1 MTIEEMHV
9 WFRQNAQQ
17 MGLQNVRAILPEQID
32 LLLNTSIYDTVNQII
47 RQNIGITNDRI
58 ITDNSKIGQ
67 INALRTLYKV
77 KEVPIVLPKG
87 EYTLNNQIL
96 PFRGTNSPIYKQ
108 DGDIEGFNLNAQRY
122 PFTYLYLVDFSIN
135 YGKPNSDSVAIGDE
149 FTSNLYPVRLIDDAY
164 LADSLNDFI
173 LRPRLRSPIAVIYNG
188 KMDLYID
195 KSIDGNGTFAEGLQA
210 RNLRISYIAK
220 PATVKYAADIGGE
233 NVDCDLPEYLH
244 NDICKHAID
253 LYRTSMTGSLY
264 ANQQAAQ
271 NQQREDYR
279 NNASP
284 NTGSQQ
290 GQREQ

>member
-47 RQNIGITNDRI
+47 QQNIGITNDRV

-77 KEVPIVLPKG
+77 KEVPIVYPKG
-87 EYTLNNQIL
+87 IAILEGEKL
-96 PFRGTNSPIYKQ
+96 PFKGINSPIYRYT
-108 DGDIEGFNLNAQRY
+108 GDIAGFNLDAEKN
-122 PFTYLYLVDFSIN
+122 PFTYLYIVDFSID
-135 YGKPNSDSVAIGDE
+135 YGKPSSSAVALGDE

-173 LRPRLRSPIAVIYNG
+173 LRPRLRSPLAVIYNG
-188 KMDLYID
+188 TMDLYID
-195 KSIDGNGTFAEGLQA
+195 KSTDGKGTFTEGLQA

-220 PATVKYAADIGGE
+220 PAVVKYAADIGGE

-244 NDICKHAID
+244 NNICKHAID

-284 NTGSQQ
+284 NANSQQ

>member
-47 RQNIGITNDRI
+47 QQNIGITNDRV

-77 KEVPIVLPKG
+77 KEVPIAYPKSITILEG
-87 EYTLNNQIL
+87 EKL
-96 PFRGTNSPIYKQ
+96 PFKGINSPIYRYT
-108 DGDIEGFNLNAQRY
+108 GDIVGFNLDATKN
-122 PFTYLYLVDFSIN
+122 PFTYLYLVDFSID
-135 YGKPNSDSVAIGDE
+135 YGKPNSSDVTLGDE

-173 LRPRLRSPIAVIYNG
+173 LRPRLRSPLAVIYNG
-188 KMDLYID
+188 TMDLYID

-284 NTGSQQ
+284 NAGSQQ

>member
-47 RQNIGITNDRI
+47 QQNIGITNDRV

-77 KEVPIVLPKG
+77 TEVPIIRPTDNPMSKDETPPFKG
-87 EYTLNNQIL
+87 I
-96 PFRGTNSPIYKQ
+96 NSPIYRYT
-108 DGDIEGFNLNAQRY
+108 GDIAGFNLNAEKN
-122 PFTYLYLVDFSIN
+122 PFTYLYLVDFAID
-135 YGKPNSDSVAIGDE
+135 YGKPKSGSEKGDE

-173 LRPRLRSPIAVIYNG
+173 LRPRLRSPLAVIYNG
-188 KMDLYID
+188 TMDLYID
-195 KSIDGNGTFAEGLQA
+195 KSTDGNGTFTEGLEA
-210 RNLRISYIAK
+210 RNLRVSYIAK
-220 PATVKYAADIGGE
+220 PAVVKYAADIGGE

-264 ANQQAAQ
+264 TSQQAAQ

-284 NTGSQQ
+284 NAGSQQ

>member
-32 LLLNTSIYDTVNQII
+32 LLLNTSIYDTINQII
-47 RQNIGITNDRI
+47 QQNIGITNDRV

-77 KEVPIVLPKG
+77 TEVAIALPNG
-87 EYTLNNQIL
+87 INLGHDDTL
-96 PFRGTNSPIYKQ
+96 PFTGVNSPIYRYT
-108 DGDIEGFNLNAQRY
+108 GNIAGFNLNATTK
-122 PFTYLYLVDFSIN
+122 PFTYLYLVDFAID
-135 YGKPNSDSVAIGDE
+135 YGKPKANVMEGGDE

-173 LRPRLRSPIAVIYNG
+173 LRPRLRSPLAVIYNG

-210 RNLRISYIAK
+210 RNLRLSYIAK
-220 PATVKYAADIGGE
+220 PATVKYAADIGGQ

-284 NTGSQQ
+284 NANIQQ

>member
-17 MGLQNVRAILPEQID
+17 MGLQNVRAVLPEQID

-47 RQNIGITNDRI
+47 QQNIGITNDRV

-77 KEVPIVLPKG
+77 KEVPIVLPKNISTLEG
-87 EYTLNNQIL
+87 EKL
-96 PFRGTNSPIYKQ
+96 PFKGINSPIYRYT
-108 DGDIEGFNLNAQRY
+108 GDIAGFNLDATNN
-122 PFTYLYLVDFSIN
+122 PFTYLYIVDFSID
-135 YGKPNSDSVAIGDE
+135 YGKPNSSDVILGDE

-173 LRPRLRSPIAVIYNG
+173 LRPRLRSPLAVIYNG
-188 KMDLYID
+188 TMDLYID
-195 KSIDGNGTFAEGLQA
+195 KSTDGKGTFTEGLQA

-220 PATVKYAADIGGE
+220 PAIVKYAADIGGD

-264 ANQQAAQ
+264 ANQQAAK

-284 NTGSQQ
+284 NAGSQQ

>member
-47 RQNIGITNDRI
+47 QQNIGITNDRV

-77 KEVPIVLPKG
+77 KEVAIVLPKG
-87 EYTLNNQIL
+87 QGLSNNETL
-96 PFRGTNSPIYKQ
+96 PFIGHNSPIYRYT
-108 DGDIEGFNLNAQRY
+108 GDIAGFNLNAEKD
-122 PFTYLYLVDFSIN
+122 PFTYLYLVDFAID
-135 YGKPNSDSVAIGDE
+135 YGKPKASSTEVGDE
-149 FTSNLYPVRLIDDAY
+149 FVSNLYPVRLIDDAY

-173 LRPRLRSPIAVIYNG
+173 LRPRLRSPLAVIYNG

-195 KSIDGNGTFAEGLQA
+195 KSTDGKGTFTEGLQA
-210 RNLRISYIAK
+210 RNLRVSYIAK
-220 PATVKYAADIGGE
+220 PAIVRYAVDIGGT

-284 NTGSQQ
+284 NAGSQH

>member
-32 LLLNTSIYDTVNQII
+32 LLLNTSIYDIVNQII
-47 RQNIGITNDRI
+47 QQNIGITNDRI

-77 KEVPIVLPKG
+77 KEVAIALPKG
-87 EYTLNNQIL
+87 TNLLPDESL
-96 PFRGTNSPIYKQ
+96 PFTGVNSPIYKYT
-108 DGDIEGFNLNAQRY
+108 GNIVGFNLNAEKN

-135 YGKPNSDSVAIGDE
+135 YGRPNHGTSILDDE

-173 LRPRLRSPIAVIYNG
+173 LRPRLRSPLAVIYNG
-188 KMDLYID
+188 IMDLYID
-195 KSIDGNGTFAEGLQA
+195 KSIDGNGTFAEGLKA
-210 RNLRISYIAK
+210 RYLRISYIAK
-220 PATVKYAADIGGE
+220 PAAVRYASDIGGT

-264 ANQQAAQ
+264 ANQEAAK

-284 NTGSQQ
+284 NSGSQQ
-290 GQREQ
+290 GQSEQ

>member
-32 LLLNTSIYDTVNQII
+32 LLLNTSIYDIVNQII
-47 RQNIGITNDRI
+47 QQNIGITNDRV

-77 KEVPIVLPKG
+77 IVTPITLPIG
-87 EYTLNNQIL
+87 QIL
-96 PFRGTNSPIYKQ
+96 TGSALPFTGVNSPIYKYT
-108 DGDIEGFNLNAQRY
+108 GNIEGFSLNKESD
-122 PFTYLYLVDFSIN
+122 PFKYLYLVDFSIE
-135 YGKPNSDSVAIGDE
+135 YGKPKSSGEPGDE
-149 FTSNLYPVRLIDDAY
+149 FTSNLYPVRLIDDTY

-188 KMDLYID
+188 TMDLYID
-195 KSIDGNGTFAEGLQA
+195 KSIDGNGTFSEGLQA

-220 PATVKYAADIGGE
+220 PAIVKYAADIGGT

-264 ANQQAAQ
+264 TSQQAAQ

-284 NTGSQQ
+284 NAGSQQ

>member
-47 RQNIGITNDRI
+47 QQNIGITNDRVL
-58 ITDNSKIGQ
+58 TDNSKIGQ

-77 KEVPIVLPKG
+77 TEVAIVLPTDKTLAQG
-87 EYTLNNQIL
+87 EKL
-96 PFRGTNSPIYKQ
+96 PFKGINSPIYRYT
-108 DGDIEGFNLNAQRY
+108 GDIAGFNLNATTK
-122 PFTYLYLVDFSIN
+122 PFTYLYLVDFSID
-135 YGKPNSDSVAIGDE
+135 YGRPNHDTGILDDE

-173 LRPRLRSPIAVIYNG
+173 LRPRLRSPLAVIYNG
-188 KMDLYID
+188 TMDLYID
-195 KSIDGNGTFAEGLQA
+195 KSTDGNGTFTEGLQA

-220 PATVKYAADIGGE
+220 PAIVKYAADIGGD

-253 LYRTSMTGSLY
+253 LYRKSMTGSLY

-284 NTGSQQ
+284 NAGSQQ

>member
-32 LLLNTSIYDTVNQII
+32 LLLNTSIYDIVNQII
-47 RQNIGITNDRI
+47 QQNIGITNDRV

-77 KEVPIVLPKG
+77 IVTPITLPVG
-87 EYTLNNQIL
+87 QIL
-96 PFRGTNSPIYKQ
+96 TGSTLPFNGVNSPIYKYT
-108 DGDIEGFNLNAQRY
+108 GSIAGFSLNKEKD
-122 PFTYLYLVDFSIN
+122 PFKYLYLVDFSIE
-135 YGKPNSDSVAIGDE
+135 YGKPKSDGEPGDE
-149 FTSNLYPVRLIDDAY
+149 FTSNLYPVRLIDDSY

-284 NTGSQQ
+284 NAGSQQ

>member
-32 LLLNTSIYDTVNQII
+32 LLLNTSIYDIVNQII
-47 RQNIGITNDRI
+47 QQNIGITNDRV

-77 KEVPIVLPKG
+77 KEVAIVLPTDKTLAQG
-87 EYTLNNQIL
+87 EKL
-96 PFRGTNSPIYKQ
+96 PFKGINSPIYRYT
-108 DGDIEGFNLNAQRY
+108 GDIAGFNLNAETN
-122 PFTYLYLVDFSIN
+122 PFTYLYLVDFSID
-135 YGKPNSDSVAIGDE
+135 YGKPKSSSETGDE

-173 LRPRLRSPIAVIYNG
+173 LRPRLRSPLAVIYNG
-188 KMDLYID
+188 TMDLYID
-195 KSIDGNGTFAEGLQA
+195 KSTDGNGTFTEGLQA

-284 NTGSQQ
+284 NAGSRQ

>member
-47 RQNIGITNDRI
+47 QQNIGITNDRI

-77 KEVPIVLPKG
+77 IITPIKLPVG
-87 EYTLNNQIL
+87 EPLDGKAL
-96 PFRGTNSPIYKQ
+96 PFTGVNSPIYKYT
-108 DGDIEGFNLNAQRY
+108 GNIAGFSLNEEGN
-122 PFTYLYLVDFSIN
+122 PFKYLYLVDFSIE
-135 YGKPNSDSVAIGDE
+135 YGKPRVGESGDE

-210 RNLRISYIAK
+210 RNLRVSYISK
-220 PATVKYAADIGGE
+220 PATVKYVADIGGQ

-284 NTGSQQ
+284 SANIQQ

>member
-32 LLLNTSIYDTVNQII
+32 LLLNTSIYDIVNQII
-47 RQNIGITNDRI
+47 QQNIGITNDRA

-77 KEVPIVLPKG
+77 IVTPIKLPVGTSLYGKA
-87 EYTLNNQIL
+87 L
-96 PFRGTNSPIYKQ
+96 PFTGVNSPIYKYTGNIAGFSLNEE
-108 DGDIEGFNLNAQRY
+108 GD
-122 PFTYLYLVDFSIN
+122 PFKYLYLVDFSIE
-135 YGKPNSDSVAIGDE
+135 YGKPKSDGEPGDE
-149 FTSNLYPVRLIDDAY
+149 FTSNLYPVRLIDDVY

-210 RNLRISYIAK
+210 RNLRVSYIAK

-264 ANQQAAQ
+264 TNQQAAQ

-284 NTGSQQ
+284 NAGSQQ

>member
-47 RQNIGITNDRI
+47 QQNIGITNDRV

-77 KEVPIVLPKG
+77 KEVAIALPKG
-87 EYTLNNQIL
+87 KNLLPDESL
-96 PFRGTNSPIYKQ
+96 PFTGVNSPIYKYT
-108 DGDIEGFNLNAQRY
+108 GNIVGFNLNAEKN
-122 PFTYLYLVDFSIN
+122 PFTYHYLVDFSID
-135 YGKPNSDSVAIGDE
+135 YGKPKSSAETGDE

-173 LRPRLRSPIAVIYNG
+173 LRPRLRSPLAVIYNG
-188 KMDLYID
+188 TMDLYID

-279 NNASP
+279 NNANP
-284 NTGSQQ
+284 NAGSQQ

>member
-47 RQNIGITNDRI
+47 QQNIGITNDRV

-77 KEVPIVLPKG
+77 KEVAIVLPTDKSLSQD
-87 EYTLNNQIL
+87 EKL
-96 PFRGTNSPIYKQ
+96 PFKGINSPIYRYT
-108 DGDIEGFNLNAQRY
+108 GNIAGFNLNAEKN
-122 PFTYLYLVDFSIN
+122 PFTYLYLVDFSIE
-135 YGKPNSDSVAIGDE
+135 YGKPRIGESGDE

-173 LRPRLRSPIAVIYNG
+173 LRPRLRSPLAVIYNG

-284 NTGSQQ
+284 NAGSQQ

>member
-47 RQNIGITNDRI
+47 KQNIGITNDRV

-77 KEVPIVLPKG
+77 TEVPIACPKG
-87 EYTLNNQIL
+87 IAILQGEKL
-96 PFRGTNSPIYKQ
+96 PFKGMNSPIYRYT
-108 DGDIEGFNLNAQRY
+108 GDIAGFNLNTKDN
-122 PFTYLYLVDFSIN
+122 PFTYLYIVDFSID
-135 YGKPNSDSVAIGDE
+135 YGRPSSSDVALGDE

-173 LRPRLRSPIAVIYNG
+173 LRPRLRSPLAVIYNG
-188 KMDLYID
+188 TMDLYID
-195 KSIDGNGTFAEGLQA
+195 KSTDGKGTFTEGLQA

-220 PATVKYAADIGGE
+220 PAVVKYAADIGGE

-264 ANQQAAQ
+264 ANQQDAQ

-284 NTGSQQ
+284 NAGSQQ

>member
-32 LLLNTSIYDTVNQII
+32 LLLNTSIYDIVNQII
-47 RQNIGITNDRI
+47 QQNIGITNDRV

-77 KEVPIVLPKG
+77 KEVAIVLSKDAALEHG
-87 EYTLNNQIL
+87 QKL
-96 PFRGTNSPIYKQ
+96 PFKGINSPIYRYT
-108 DGDIEGFNLNAQRY
+108 GDIAGFNLNAKDN
-122 PFTYLYLVDFSIN
+122 PFTYLYLVDFSID
-135 YGKPNSDSVAIGDE
+135 YCKPTSSTETGDA

-173 LRPRLRSPIAVIYNG
+173 LRPRLRSPLAVIYNG
-188 KMDLYID
+188 TMDLYID
-195 KSIDGNGTFAEGLQA
+195 KSIDGNGTFTEGLQA
-210 RNLRISYIAK
+210 RNLRVSYIAK

-284 NTGSQQ
+284 NAGSQQ

>member
-47 RQNIGITNDRI
+47 QQNIGITNDRI

-77 KEVPIVLPKG
+77 AEVAIVLPKG
-87 EYTLNNQIL
+87 SQLPSGNTL
-96 PFRGTNSPIYKQ
+96 PFTGINAPIYRYT
-108 DGDIEGFNLNAQRY
+108 GNIVGFNLNAEKD

-135 YGKPNSDSVAIGDE
+135 YGKPNSNSDVGDE

-173 LRPRLRSPIAVIYNG
+173 LRPRLRSPLAVIYNG

-195 KSIDGNGTFAEGLQA
+195 KSIDGDGTFAEGLQA

-220 PATVKYAADIGGE
+220 PAIVKYAADIGGT

-284 NTGSQQ
+284 SAGSQQ

>member
-47 RQNIGITNDRI
+47 QQNIGITNDRI

-77 KEVPIVLPKG
+77 IEVAIVLPKG
-87 EYTLNNQIL
+87 ESLEVGKTL
-96 PFRGTNSPIYKQ
+96 PFTGVNSPIYKYS
-108 DGDIEGFNLNAQRY
+108 GDIAGFNLSAKTN
-122 PFTYLYLVDFSIN
+122 PFTYLYLVDFSID
-135 YGKPNSDSVAIGDE
+135 YGKPKSGDSVVGDE

-173 LRPRLRSPIAVIYNG
+173 LRPRLRSPLAVIYNG

-195 KSIDGNGTFAEGLQA
+195 KSIDGKGTFVEGLQA

-220 PATVKYAADIGGE
+220 PAVVRYAADIGGE

-264 ANQQAAQ
+264 ASQQAAQ

-284 NTGSQQ
+284 NAGSQQ

>member
-32 LLLNTSIYDTVNQII
+32 LLLNTSIYDTINQII
-47 RQNIGITNDRI
+47 QQNIGITNDRV

-77 KEVPIVLPKG
+77 TEVAIALPNG
-87 EYTLNNQIL
+87 INLGHDDTL
-96 PFRGTNSPIYKQ
+96 PFTGVNSPIYRYT
-108 DGDIEGFNLNAQRY
+108 GNIAGFNLNATTK
-122 PFTYLYLVDFSIN
+122 PFTYLYLVDFAID
-135 YGKPNSDSVAIGDE
+135 YGKPKANVMEVGDE

-173 LRPRLRSPIAVIYNG
+173 LRPRLRSPLAVIYNG

-195 KSIDGNGTFAEGLQA
+195 KSIDGNGTFTEGLQA
-210 RNLRISYIAK
+210 RNLRLSYIAK
-220 PATVKYAADIGGE
+220 PATVKYAADIGGQ

-284 NTGSQQ
+284 NANIQQ

>member
-32 LLLNTSIYDTVNQII
+32 LLLNTSIYDIVNQII
-47 RQNIGITNDRI
+47 QQNIGITNDRV

-77 KEVPIVLPKG
+77 IVTPITLPVG
-87 EYTLNNQIL
+87 QIL
-96 PFRGTNSPIYKQ
+96 TGSSLPFEGVNSPIYKYT
-108 DGDIEGFNLNAQRY
+108 GNIAGFSLNKERD
-122 PFTYLYLVDFSIN
+122 PFKYLYLVDFSIE
-135 YGKPNSDSVAIGDE
+135 YGKPKSDGEPGDE

-173 LRPRLRSPIAVIYNG
+173 LRPRLRSPIAIIYNG

-220 PATVKYAADIGGE
+220 PATVKYAADIGGT

-244 NDICKHAID
+244 YDICKHAID
-253 LYRTSMTGSLY
+253 LYRISMTGSLY

-284 NTGSQQ
+284 NAGSQQ

>member
-47 RQNIGITNDRI
+47 QQNIGITNDRVL
-58 ITDNSKIGQ
+58 TDNSKIGQ

-77 KEVPIVLPKG
+77 TEVAIVLPKG
-87 EYTLNNQIL
+87 QVLLDGKVL
-96 PFRGTNSPIYKQ
+96 PFKGINSPIYRYS
-108 DGDIEGFNLNAQRY
+108 GDIAGFNLNATTK
-122 PFTYLYLVDFSIN
+122 PFTYLYLVDLSID
-135 YGKPNSDSVAIGDE
+135 YGKPNSDSVALGDE

-173 LRPRLRSPIAVIYNG
+173 LRPRLRSPLAVIYNG

-195 KSIDGNGTFAEGLQA
+195 KSTDGNGTFAEGLQA

-284 NTGSQQ
+284 NAGSQQ

>member
-47 RQNIGITNDRI
+47 QQNIGVTNDRI

-77 KEVPIVLPKG
+77 KEVPIKLPTG
-87 EYTLNNQIL
+87 MALPPDEIL
-96 PFRGTNSPIYKQ
+96 PFEGLSSPIYRYS
-108 DGDIEGFNLNAQRY
+108 GNIAGFNLNKETK
-122 PFTYLYLVDFSIN
+122 PFTYLYIVDFSIN
-135 YGKPNSDSVAIGDE
+135 YGKPKVGISAKGDD

-220 PATVKYAADIGGE
+220 PAIVKYVADIGGE

-264 ANQQAAQ
+264 ANQQADQ

-279 NNASP
+279 NNANP
-284 NTGSQQ
+284 NAGSQQ

>member
-47 RQNIGITNDRI
+47 QQNIGITNDRV

-77 KEVPIVLPKG
+77 TEVPIVYPKSITILEG
-87 EYTLNNQIL
+87 EKL
-96 PFRGTNSPIYKQ
+96 PFKGINSPIYRYT
-108 DGDIEGFNLNAQRY
+108 GDIAGFNLDATNN
-122 PFTYLYLVDFSIN
+122 PFTYLYLVDFSID
-135 YGKPNSDSVAIGDE
+135 YGKPNSSDVALGDE

-173 LRPRLRSPIAVIYNG
+173 LRPRLRSPLAVIYNG
-188 KMDLYID
+188 TMDLYID
-195 KSIDGNGTFAEGLQA
+195 KSIDGKGTFTEGLQA

-220 PATVKYAADIGGE
+220 PAIVKYAADIGGE

-284 NTGSQQ
+284 NANSQQ

>member
-32 LLLNTSIYDTVNQII
+32 LLLNTSIYDIVNQII
-47 RQNIGITNDRI
+47 QQNIGITNDRV

-77 KEVPIVLPKG
+77 IVTPITLPVG
-87 EYTLNNQIL
+87 QIL
-96 PFRGTNSPIYKQ
+96 TGSSLPFEGVNSPIYKYT
-108 DGDIEGFNLNAQRY
+108 GNIAGFSLNKERD
-122 PFTYLYLVDFSIN
+122 PFKYLYLVDFSIE
-135 YGKPNSDSVAIGDE
+135 YGKPKSDGEPGDE

-173 LRPRLRSPIAVIYNG
+173 LRPRLRSPIAIIYNG

-220 PATVKYAADIGGE
+220 PATVKYAADIGGT

-244 NDICKHAID
+244 YDICKHAID

-284 NTGSQQ
+284 NAGNQQ

>member
-32 LLLNTSIYDTVNQII
+32 LLLNTSIYDTVNKII
-47 RQNIGITNDRI
+47 QQNIGITNDRV

-77 KEVPIVLPKG
+77 KEVPIAYPKNIAILEG
-87 EYTLNNQIL
+87 EKL
-96 PFRGTNSPIYKQ
+96 PFKGINSPIYRYT
-108 DGDIEGFNLNAQRY
+108 GDIAGFNLDATNN
-122 PFTYLYLVDFSIN
+122 PFTYLYIVDFSID
-135 YGKPNSDSVAIGDE
+135 YGRPNSSDVKLGDE

-173 LRPRLRSPIAVIYNG
+173 LRPRLRSPLAVIYNG
-188 KMDLYID
+188 TMDLYID
-195 KSIDGNGTFAEGLQA
+195 KSTDGNGTFTEGLQA

-220 PATVKYAADIGGE
+220 PAIVKYAADIGGD

-264 ANQQAAQ
+264 ANQEAAK

-284 NTGSQQ
+284 NAGSQQ

>member
-1 MTIEEMHV
+1 MHV

-32 LLLNTSIYDTVNQII
+32 LLLNTSIYDTINQII
-47 RQNIGITNDRI
+47 QQNIGITNDRV

-77 KEVPIVLPKG
+77 TEVAIALPNG
-87 EYTLNNQIL
+87 INLGHDDTL
-96 PFRGTNSPIYKQ
+96 PFTGVNSPIYRYT
-108 DGDIEGFNLNAQRY
+108 GNIAGFNLNATTK
-122 PFTYLYLVDFSIN
+122 PFTYLYLVDFAID
-135 YGKPNSDSVAIGDE
+135 YGKPKANVMEVGDE

-173 LRPRLRSPIAVIYNG
+173 LRPRLRSPLAVIYNG

-195 KSIDGNGTFAEGLQA
+195 KSIDGNGTFTEGLQA
-210 RNLRISYIAK
+210 RNLRLSYIAK
-220 PATVKYAADIGGE
+220 PATVKYAADIGGQ

-284 NTGSQQ
+284 NANIQQ

>member
-47 RQNIGITNDRI
+47 QQNIGITNDRI

-77 KEVPIVLPKG
+77 TEVIIVPQKGMKLLPG
-87 EYTLNNQIL
+87 DTL
-96 PFRGTNSPIYKQ
+96 PFTGINSSIYRYS
-108 DGDIEGFNLNAQRY
+108 GDIAGFNLNAETK
-122 PFTYLYLVDFSIN
+122 PFTYLYLVDFSIE
-135 YGKPNSDSVAIGDE
+135 YGKPRTDSIPLDDE

-173 LRPRLRSPIAVIYNG
+173 LRPRLRSPLAVIYNG

-195 KSIDGNGTFAEGLQA
+195 KSIDGKGTFAEGLKA
-210 RNLRISYIAK
+210 RNLRVSYIAK
-220 PATVKYAADIGGE
+220 PAVVKYAADIGGE

-284 NTGSQQ
+284 NANIQQ

>member
-47 RQNIGITNDRI
+47 QQNIGITNDRV

-77 KEVPIVLPKG
+77 KEVAIVLPKG
-87 EYTLNNQIL
+87 QGLSNNETL
-96 PFRGTNSPIYKQ
+96 PFIGHNSPIYRYT
-108 DGDIEGFNLNAQRY
+108 GDIAGFNLNAEKD
-122 PFTYLYLVDFSIN
+122 PFTYLYLVDFAID
-135 YGKPNSDSVAIGDE
+135 YGKPKASSTEVGDE
-149 FTSNLYPVRLIDDAY
+149 FVSNLYPVRLIDDAY

-173 LRPRLRSPIAVIYNG
+173 LRPRLRSPLAVIYNG

-195 KSIDGNGTFAEGLQA
+195 KSTDGKGTFTEGLQA
-210 RNLRISYIAK
+210 RNLRVSYIAK
-220 PATVKYAADIGGE
+220 PAIVRYAVDIGGT

>member
-47 RQNIGITNDRI
+47 QQNIGITNDRI

-77 KEVPIVLPKG
+77 AEVAIALPTGTALSQG
-87 EYTLNNQIL
+87 ETL
-96 PFRGTNSPIYKQ
+96 PFKGLNSPIYRYS
-108 DGDIEGFNLNAQRY
+108 GNIAGFNLNAEKN

-135 YGKPNSDSVAIGDE
+135 YGKPKSNIGAIGDE

-173 LRPRLRSPIAVIYNG
+173 LRPRLRSPLAVIYNG

-195 KSIDGNGTFAEGLQA
+195 KSTDGNGTFTEGLQA
-210 RNLRISYIAK
+210 RNLRVSYIAK
-220 PATVKYAADIGGE
+220 PATVKYAADIGGQ

-284 NTGSQQ
+284 NANIQQ

>member
-32 LLLNTSIYDTVNQII
+32 LLLNTSIYDIVNQII
-47 RQNIGITNDRI
+47 QQNIGITNDRV

-77 KEVPIVLPKG
+77 IVTPITLPVG
-87 EYTLNNQIL
+87 QIL
-96 PFRGTNSPIYKQ
+96 TGSTLPFNGVNSPIYKYT
-108 DGDIEGFNLNAQRY
+108 GSIAGFSLNKEKD
-122 PFTYLYLVDFSIN
+122 PFKYLYFVDFSIE
-135 YGKPNSDSVAIGDE
+135 YGKPKSDGEPGDE
-149 FTSNLYPVRLIDDAY
+149 FTSNLYPVRLIDDSY

-284 NTGSQQ
+284 NAGSQQ

>member
-47 RQNIGITNDRI
+47 QQNIGITNDRV

-77 KEVPIVLPKG
+77 KEVSIVRPTDNPMTKD
-87 EYTLNNQIL
+87 ETP
-96 PFRGTNSPIYKQ
+96 PFRGINSPIYRYT
-108 DGDIEGFNLNAQRY
+108 GDIAGFNLNAKTN
-122 PFTYLYLVDFSIN
+122 PFTYLYLVDFAID
-135 YGKPNSDSVAIGDE
+135 YGKPKSGSEKGDE

-173 LRPRLRSPIAVIYNG
+173 LRPRLRSPLAVIYNG
-188 KMDLYID
+188 TMDLYID
-195 KSIDGNGTFAEGLQA
+195 KSIDGNGTFTEGLQA

-220 PATVKYAADIGGE
+220 PATVKYAVDIGGE

-244 NDICKHAID
+244 YDICKHAID

-284 NTGSQQ
+284 NAGSQQ

>member
-47 RQNIGITNDRI
+47 QQNIGITNDRV

-77 KEVPIVLPKG
+77 IITPIKLPVGKPLEG
-87 EYTLNNQIL
+87 KAL
-96 PFRGTNSPIYKQ
+96 PFTGVNSPIYRYT
-108 DGDIEGFNLNAQRY
+108 GNIAGFSLNEESN
-122 PFTYLYLVDFSIN
+122 PFKYLYLVDFSIE
-135 YGKPNSDSVAIGDE
+135 YGKPRVGEQGDE

-220 PATVKYAADIGGE
+220 PATVKYAADIGGT

-271 NQQREDYR
+271 NQSREDYR

-284 NTGSQQ
+284 SAGSQQ

>member
-32 LLLNTSIYDTVNQII
+32 LLLNTSIYDTVNKII
-47 RQNIGITNDRI
+47 QQNIGITNDRI

-77 KEVPIVLPKG
+77 AEVPIILPKG
-87 EYTLNNQIL
+87 IALSQDETL
-96 PFRGTNSPIYKQ
+96 PFKGLNSPIYRYS
-108 DGDIEGFNLNAQRY
+108 GDIAGFNLNTDKN
-122 PFTYLYLVDFSIN
+122 PFTYLYIVDFSIN
-135 YGKPNSDSVAIGDE
+135 YGKPKSDVVAIGDE

-173 LRPRLRSPIAVIYNG
+173 LRPRLRSPLAVIYNG
-188 KMDLYID
+188 TMDLYID
-195 KSIDGNGTFAEGLQA
+195 KSIDGKGTFTEGLQA

-220 PATVKYAADIGGE
+220 PAIVRYAADIGGT

-284 NTGSQQ
+284 NAGSQQ

>member
-47 RQNIGITNDRI
+47 QQNIGITNDRV

-77 KEVPIVLPKG
+77 TEVAIALPKG
-87 EYTLNNQIL
+87 INLGKDDTL
-96 PFRGTNSPIYKQ
+96 PFTGVNSPIYRYT
-108 DGDIEGFNLNAQRY
+108 GNIAGFNLNATTK
-122 PFTYLYLVDFSIN
+122 PFTYLYLVDFAID
-135 YGKPNSDSVAIGDE
+135 YGKPKANVAEVGDE

-173 LRPRLRSPIAVIYNG
+173 LRPRLRSPLAVIYNG

-195 KSIDGNGTFAEGLQA
+195 KSTDGNGTFTEGLQA
-210 RNLRISYIAK
+210 RNLRVSYIAK
-220 PATVKYAADIGGE
+220 PAIVKYAADIGGT

-264 ANQQAAQ
+264 TNQQAAQ

-279 NNASP
+279 NNANP
-284 NTGSQQ
+284 NAGSQQ
-290 GQREQ
+290 VQREQ

>member
-47 RQNIGITNDRI
+47 QQNIGITNDRA

-77 KEVPIVLPKG
+77 KEVPIVLSKDTALEHG
-87 EYTLNNQIL
+87 LKL
-96 PFRGTNSPIYKQ
+96 PFKGINSPIYRYT
-108 DGDIEGFNLNAQRY
+108 GDIAGFNLNAKDN
-122 PFTYLYLVDFSIN
+122 PFTYLYLVDFSID
-135 YGKPNSDSVAIGDE
+135 YCKPTSSMETGDA

-173 LRPRLRSPIAVIYNG
+173 LRPRLRSPLAVIYNG
-188 KMDLYID
+188 TMDLYID
-195 KSIDGNGTFAEGLQA
+195 KSIDGNGTFTEGLQA
-210 RNLRISYIAK
+210 RNLRVSYIAK

-284 NTGSQQ
+284 NAGSQQ

>member
-1 MTIEEMHV
+1 MTIEDMHV

-47 RQNIGITNDRI
+47 QQNIGITYDRV

-77 KEVPIVLPKG
+77 SEVPIVLSTDKDLAQD
-87 EYTLNNQIL
+87 EKL
-96 PFRGTNSPIYKQ
+96 PFKGINSPIYRYT
-108 DGDIEGFNLNAQRY
+108 GDIAGFNLNAEKN
-122 PFTYLYLVDFSIN
+122 PFTYLYLVDFSID
-135 YGKPNSDSVAIGDE
+135 YGKPKSSAETGDE

-173 LRPRLRSPIAVIYNG
+173 LRPRLRSPLAVIYNG
-188 KMDLYID
+188 TMDLYFV
-195 KSIDGNGTFAEGLQA
+195 KSIDGNGTFTEGLQA
-210 RNLRISYIAK
+210 RNLRVSYIAK
-220 PATVKYAADIGGE
+220 PAIVKYAADIGGT

-284 NTGSQQ
+284 NAGSQQ

>member
-32 LLLNTSIYDTVNQII
+32 LLLNTSIYDIVNQII
-47 RQNIGITNDRI
+47 QQNIGITNDRV

-77 KEVPIVLPKG
+77 IVTPITLPVG
-87 EYTLNNQIL
+87 QIL
-96 PFRGTNSPIYKQ
+96 TGSSLPFEGVNSPIYKYT
-108 DGDIEGFNLNAQRY
+108 GNIAGFSLNKERD
-122 PFTYLYLVDFSIN
+122 PFKYLYLVDFSIE
-135 YGKPNSDSVAIGDE
+135 YGKPKSDGEPGDE

-173 LRPRLRSPIAVIYNG
+173 LRPRLRSPIAIIYNG

-220 PATVKYAADIGGE
+220 PATVKYAADIGGT

-244 NDICKHAID
+244 YDICKHAID

-284 NTGSQQ
+284 NAGSQQ

>member
-32 LLLNTSIYDTVNQII
+32 LLLNTSIYDIVNQII
-47 RQNIGITNDRI
+47 QQNIGITNDRA

-77 KEVPIVLPKG
+77 IVTPITLPVGKHLYG
-87 EYTLNNQIL
+87 NAL
-96 PFRGTNSPIYKQ
+96 PFTGVNSPIYKYTGNIAGFSLNEE
-108 DGDIEGFNLNAQRY
+108 GD
-122 PFTYLYLVDFSIN
+122 PFKYLYLVDFSIE
-135 YGKPNSDSVAIGDE
+135 YGKPKSYGEPGDE
-149 FTSNLYPVRLIDDAY
+149 FTSNLYPVRLIDDTY

-210 RNLRISYIAK
+210 RNLRVSYIAK
-220 PATVKYAADIGGE
+220 PATVKYAADIGGQ

-284 NTGSQQ
+284 NANIQQ